1 MSKPT
6 ALNVQITTGDTR
18 PIFKQIVDG
27 VRMQI
32 ARGEI
37 EVGAKLPSVR
47 GLAMQLMVNAN
58 TVAKAYNELSSQGLV
73 ESKQGLG
80 LFVAPQRQILS
91 DGEQRNKLDKAI
103 STFVNDVA
111 YLDFS
116 DQEILNALSDALSE
130 IVPGN
135 TEQGD

>member
-103 STFVNDVA
+103 STFVNDVV